1 MEDNEPVV
9 LVVRPDV
16 QLGHLDELLRSCAHF
31 ASHLADDL
39 LKNLALLYGVP
50 AGASYDHWYCM
61 CTRELSRAGPM
72 HSTTPLDRVLAA
84 LRVLGRECCPAAL
97 VESAIH
103 MTRKESATP
112 FVMRTLLARVP
123 RAATDAW
130 PDAKKAWRDA
140 SARTVFS
147 VSVYPVWADVTPPAN
162 ESRVCASPKDK
173 LDASL
178 GALEDRLGA
187 EVTIAEL
194 PAEDAARQFMTPPP
208 CVGAREWGVL
218 EQFRL
223 SMPHASRWEATV
235 DAQSKLYLGVRNAVQ
250 RIRTTQPD
258 GRLRHR
264 ANFALRVPRLRREI
278 EDALE
283 AYYRA
288 LTNDFAAAARAPPA
302 PEGEQ

>member
-1 MEDNEPVV
+1 MENNESVV

-16 QLGHLDELLRSCAHF
+16 QLGHLDVLLRSCAHF

-50 AGASYDHWYCM
+50 AGASHDHWYCM

-84 LRVLGRECCPAAL
+84 LRVLGRECWPARL
-97 VESAIH
+97 LESAIH
-103 MTRKESATP
+103 MTRRESATP
-112 FVMRTLLARVP
+112 YVMQLLLAWVP

-130 PDAKKAWRDA
+130 PDAKKAWREGA
-140 SARTVFS
+140 APMVFAESA
-147 VSVYPVWADVTPPAN
+147 YPAWVDVAPLAD

-194 PAEDAARQFMTPPP
+194 PAEDAARQFMAPPP

-223 SMPHASRWEATV
+223 SMPHDSEWEATV
-235 DAQSKLYLGVRNAVQ
+235 EAQSKLYFRVYNAVQ

-288 LTNDFAAAARAPPA
+288 LANDFAAAARAPPA

>member
-16 QLGHLDELLRSCAHF
+16 QRGHLDELLRSCAHF

-39 LKNLALLYGVP
+39 LLNLALLYGVP
-50 AGASYDHWYCM
+50 AGASYDHWFCV
-61 CTRELSRAGPM
+61 CTRELKRAGPM

-84 LRVLGRECCPAAL
+84 LRVLGRECWPARL
-97 VESAIH
+97 LESAIH
-103 MTRKESATP
+103 MTRKESAMP
-112 FVMRTLLARVP
+112 YVMQPLLARVP

-140 SARTVFS
+140 STRTVFADS
-147 VSVYPVWADVTPPAN
+147 AYPVWADVAPPAN

-187 EVTIAEL
+187 KVAIAEL
-194 PAEDAARQFMTPPP
+194 SAEEAARQFVASPP
-208 CVGAREWGVL
+208 CVRAREL
-218 EQFRL
+218 EVVKQIRL
-223 SMPHASRWEATV
+223 GPKDSEWEATV
-235 DAQSKLYLGVRNAVQ
+235 EAQSRLYSGVHSAVQ

-258 GRLRHR
+258 GWLQHR

-288 LTNDFAAAARAPPA
+288 LANDFAPAARSPPA
-302 PEGEQ
+302 PEGEK